1 MTTYGR
7 PRPLPLTPTQVPS
20 AFGMRQ
26 VLTHQN
32 PLSRETLLELLDSV
46 QLKLFARRG
55 KQTTLVVHGGVISV
69 LGTQHR
75 YVTTDVDYIERV
87 LPEEVEKR
95 MKGEMLARNRSS
107 SSLTSIAKRMGR
119 ALSAGKGDVRKCVR
133 ECVAEAAVEFNAK
146 HPNVHSRLEDDW
158 MNSAADVALPW
169 QLE

>member
-119 ALSAGKGDVRKCVR
+119 ALSAGEAR
-133 ECVAEAAVEFNAK
+133 EYGVVDYVAGEGQSAAEKAVEVAQMIAANGEFA
-146 HPNVHSRLEDDW
+146 NVFGGRRRC
-158 MNSAADVALPW
+158 
-169 QLE
+169 